1 MGDDKDLYI
10 KETDILKEYFGSKIV
25 YLEHLSR
32 YNFVKNFIRK
42 KNYVLDLG
50 CRIGDGTYILKDL
63 CKIIVGVDIDK
74 KALDYAKNYYFAEN
88 IRYFISDACNL
99 SFKSNSFDVVVSLE
113 VIEHILNQD
122 RFLLEIKRVLKNNGI
137 AIISTPNRDIIK
149 IQGSTS
155 NPTHI
160 KELSFKEFKL
170 ILSKYFR
177 NIKFYGQDR
186 GKGIVGFGIKLHT
199 LIRYLDF
206 LNLRRFF
213 LQNYKD
219 RIYDKFIKK
228 TGAKDLDKISIED
241 VVIVDRGIKNK
252 RTIIAVCQK

>member
-1 MGDDKDLYI
+1 MENDKDFYI
-10 KETDILKEYFGSKIV
+10 KEPDILKEYFDSKIV

-32 YNFVKNFIRK
+32 YNFVKDFIRK
-42 KNYVLDLG
+42 KGYILDLG

-63 CKIIVGVDIDK
+63 GKIIVGVDIDK
-74 KALDYAKNYYFAEN
+74 KALEYARLYYSNEN
-88 IRYFISDACNL
+88 IKYFVSDACNL
-99 SFKSNSFDVVVSLE
+99 SFKSNSFDIVISLE
-113 VIEHILNQD
+113 VIEHILDQD
-122 RFLLEIKRVLKNNGI
+122 SFLLEIKRVLKDSGI

-170 ILSKYFR
+170 ILSKYFK

-186 GKGIVGFGIKLHT
+186 GRNIVGLGIKFHT

-213 LQNYKD
+213 SQDYKNKV
-219 RIYDKFIKK
+219 YDKFIKT
-228 TGAKDLDKISIED
+228 TGAKDLDEISVDDI
-241 VVIVDRGIKNK
+241 VIVDRGIKNK
-252 RTIIAVCQK
+252 RTIIAICQK